1 MPFRTITKGGLLRDA
16 ACLPARKINGKIYFR
31 CNLWLIHEFPTLKTL
46 SADLDSL
53 TDNALML
60 KVKDGD
66 LDRLGLLFERYKR
79 PLYGFFYGMNRDA
92 ELSEDLVQN
101 VFFRILKYR
110 YLFRGEGDFRTWMFH
125 IARNVNHDNYRK
137 TKAQRKDSLEHWQEH
152 LITQDNRSTEFDRDD
167 ELQLLSMAMDRLPED
182 KKEILLL
189 SKYQDKKYK
198 EIGEMMGCSEGA
210 VKVKVFRALQELKE
224 VFRQLE
230 KHM

>member
-1 MPFRTITKGGLLRDA
+1 
-16 ACLPARKINGKIYFR
+16 
-31 CNLWLIHEFPTLKTL
+31 LKTL

-92 ELSEDLVQN
+92 DLSEDLVQN
-101 VFFRILKYR
+101 VFVRILKYR

-125 IARNVNHDNYRK
+125 IARNVNHDNFRK
-137 TKAQRKDSLEHWQEH
+137 NKMQMKDSLEHWQER
-152 LITQDNRSTEFDRDD
+152 LSTTENRSTEYEKD
-167 ELQLLSMAMDRLPED
+167 EEMQLLSMAMDRLSDD

-198 EIGEMMGCSEGA
+198 EIGEIIGCSEGA

-224 VFRQLE
+224 VYRQLE